1 MRAHNLLKKMDKKL
15 WIIVTSDK
23 NEEELGLDKLAHN
36 RMLFVPKPFDSEIM
50 EDTVNVIAE
59 WKAYEESVPQSP
71 VRKLLAYFLGREG

>member
-1 MRAHNLLKKMDKKL
+1 MRAGNLLRKTNKKL
-15 WIIVTSDK
+15 WIIVTQEID
-23 NEEELGLDKLAHN
+23 EEELGLSKLANN

-59 WKAYEESVPQSP
+59 WKAYEESAPKNP